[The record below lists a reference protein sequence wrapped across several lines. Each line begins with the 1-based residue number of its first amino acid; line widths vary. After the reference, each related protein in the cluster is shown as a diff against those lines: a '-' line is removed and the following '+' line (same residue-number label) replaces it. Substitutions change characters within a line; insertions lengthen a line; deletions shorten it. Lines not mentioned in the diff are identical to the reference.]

1 MEDDVKMIEFIA
13 ESDLTAF
20 EITSLY
26 ILFFGIDGVVDMF
39 CYQNIIELKYNCIK
53 ISKVEMFQFIVDL
66 GINQEKIKP
75 RELQD
80 NFFLTLKSSVSNF
93 Y

>member
-1 MEDDVKMIEFIA
+1 MEDDLKMIEFIA
-13 ESDLTAF
+13 ESNLTTF

-26 ILFFGIDGVVDMF
+26 TLFFGIDGVVDMF
-39 CYQNIIELKYNCIK
+39 CYQNIIELKYNCTK

-66 GINQEKIKP
+66 GVNQEKFKP
-75 RELQD
+75 RKLHD
-80 NFFLTLKSSVSNF
+80 DFFLTLKSSVSNF